1 MRATAGSGGVVLRT
15 RDERNLEKV
24 IQPSHALKILAP
36 SLSYRLEWAKEWFYC
51 AMPRRTRLTRPWSK
65 KTREARKALAK
76 RKLSI
81 DVVGPARLVCRRH
94 ADRPLTRRLWNP
106 PSERLE
112 GSGDDDPHG

>member
-1 MRATAGSGGVVLRT
+1 MVLRT
-15 RDERNLEKV
+15 RDERNFEKV
-24 IQPSHALKILAP
+24 IQPFAHFKDPGPLLVISPGVGKGMVLLCHATPNKANAAIVPP
-36 SLSYRLEWAKEWFYC
+36 S
-51 AMPRRTRLTRPWSK
+51 WSE
-65 KTREARKALAK
+65 KTRKARKALAK
-76 RKLSI
+76 QKLSI